1 MEKITLKLGDVLQ
14 LESEINGY
22 VEPQTGEQVFEGF
35 SKQNLSI
42 ILKYEGERTKV
53 EALRDELI
61 KKYGEEDGN
70 GGVLV
75 KMYNEVKD
83 DEGNVTGKVVNPQYI
98 EFDNEYG
105 LLLNQEI
112 EIEYP
117 EITKEDLK
125 DAGKTKDK
133 YQVLFKLIKKL
144 YLSKTNSKTSKHLF
158 RTLQNP
164 LTNLPKTNQK
174 PC

>member
-22 VEPQTGEQVFEGF
+22 TDPQTGEQVFEGF

-42 ILKYEGERTKV
+42 ILKYELSDFSTELKGERSKV
-53 EALRDELI
+53 ETLRDELI

-105 LLLNQEI
+105 VLLNQEI

-133 YQVLFKLIKKL
+133 YQVLFKLIKKEV
-144 YLSKTNSKTSKHLF
+144 KKEGAN
-158 RTLQNP
+158 
-164 LTNLPKTNQK
+164 
-174 PC
+174 

>member
-22 VEPQTGEQVFEGF
+22 VDRETNEIIYEGF

-42 ILKYEGERTKV
+42 ILKYELSDFSTILKGERTKV
-53 EALRDELI
+53 DALRDELI
-61 KKYGEEDGN
+61 KKYGKDDGK
-70 GGVLV
+70 GGIVVL
-75 KMYNEVKD
+75 MYDEVKD
-83 DEGNVTGKVVNPQYI
+83 DEGNVVSKTFNPQYL
-98 EFDNEYG
+98 EFDKEYG
-105 LLLNQEI
+105 TLLNQEI

-133 YQVLFKLIKKL
+133 YQVLFKLIKK
-144 YLSKTNSKTSKHLF
+144 
-158 RTLQNP
+158 
-164 LTNLPKTNQK
+164 
-174 PC
+174 

>member
-22 VEPQTGEQVFEGF
+22 TEPQTGEQIFEGF

-42 ILKYEGERTKV
+42 ILKYELSDFSTELKDERSKV
-53 EALRDELI
+53 ETLRDELI

-70 GGVLV
+70 GGILV

-83 DEGNVTGKVVNPQYI
+83 DEGNVTGKVINPQYI

-105 LLLNQEI
+105 VLLNQEI

-133 YQVLFKLIKKL
+133 YQVLFKLIKKEV
-144 YLSKTNSKTSKHLF
+144 KKEGAN
-158 RTLQNP
+158 
-164 LTNLPKTNQK
+164 
-174 PC
+174 

>member
-1 MEKITLKLGDVLQ
+1 MDKITLKLGDVLQ

-22 VEPQTGEQVFEGF
+22 VDPQSGEQIYEGF

-42 ILKYEGERTKV
+42 ILKYELSDFSATLKSERNKV

-70 GGVLV
+70 GGVMV
-75 KMYNEVKD
+75 KMRNEIKD
-83 DEGNVTGKVVNPQYI
+83 EEGNVTGTVINPNYI
-98 EFDNEYG
+98 EFDKEYG
-105 LLLNQEI
+105 TLLNQEI

-133 YQVLFKLIKKL
+133 YQVLFKLIKKEV
-144 YLSKTNSKTSKHLF
+144 KKEGAN
-158 RTLQNP
+158 
-164 LTNLPKTNQK
+164 
-174 PC
+174 

>member
-22 VEPQTGEQVFEGF
+22 IEPQTGEQVFEGF

-42 ILKYEGERTKV
+42 ILKYELSDFSTELKGERTKV
-53 EALRDELI
+53 EVLRDELI

-83 DEGNVTGKVVNPQYI
+83 DEGNVTGRVVNPQYI

-105 LLLNQEI
+105 VLLNREI

-133 YQVLFKLIKKL
+133 YQVLFKLIKK
-144 YLSKTNSKTSKHLF
+144 
-158 RTLQNP
+158 
-164 LTNLPKTNQK
+164 
-174 PC
+174 

>member
-14 LESEINGY
+14 LETEINGY
-22 VEPQTGEQVFEGF
+22 SDPQTGEEIFEGF

-42 ILKYEGERTKV
+42 ILKYELSDFSTELKNERSKV
-53 EALRDELI
+53 ETLRDELI

-70 GGVLV
+70 GGILV

-83 DEGNVTGKVVNPQYI
+83 DEGNVTGKVVNPQYV
-98 EFDNEYG
+98 EFDKEYG
-105 LLLNQEI
+105 VLLNQEI

-133 YQVLFKLIKKL
+133 YQVLFKLIKKEV
-144 YLSKTNSKTSKHLF
+144 KKEGTN
-158 RTLQNP
+158 
-164 LTNLPKTNQK
+164 
-174 PC
+174 

>member
-22 VEPQTGEQVFEGF
+22 IEPQTGEQMFEGF

-42 ILKYEGERTKV
+42 ILKYELSDFSTELKGERTKV

-105 LLLNQEI
+105 VLLNQEI

-125 DAGKTKDK
+125 EAGKTKDK
-133 YQVLFKLIKKL
+133 YQVLFKLIKK
-144 YLSKTNSKTSKHLF
+144 
-158 RTLQNP
+158 
-164 LTNLPKTNQK
+164 
-174 PC
+174 

>member
-1 MEKITLKLGDVLQ
+1 MDKITLKLGDVLQ

-22 VEPQTGEQVFEGF
+22 TEPQSGEQIYEGF

-42 ILKYEGERTKV
+42 ILKYELSDFSATLKSERSKV
-53 EALRDELI
+53 EVLRDELI
-61 KKYGEEDGN
+61 KKYGEDDGK
-70 GGVLV
+70 GGILV

-83 DEGNVTGKVVNPQYI
+83 EEGNVTGKVVNPQYI

-105 LLLNQEI
+105 TLLNQEI
-112 EIEYP
+112 ELEYP

-133 YQVLFKLIKKL
+133 YQVLFKLIKK
-144 YLSKTNSKTSKHLF
+144 
-158 RTLQNP
+158 
-164 LTNLPKTNQK
+164 
-174 PC
+174 